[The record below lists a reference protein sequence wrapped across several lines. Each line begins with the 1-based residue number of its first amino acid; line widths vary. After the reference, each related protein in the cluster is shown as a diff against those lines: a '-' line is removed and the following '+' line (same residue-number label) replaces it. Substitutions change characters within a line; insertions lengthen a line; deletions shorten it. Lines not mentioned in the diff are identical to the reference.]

1 MWPDARGARPTTVA
15 RMTFP
20 TAPTRRVRR
29 WAGTTAVVAATMTLA
44 SCTGD
49 GTRPASDEAREPTN
63 ATTTP
68 KPGKDASQSPA
79 ESPSETTSETPS
91 AGTAVPVYFVGDG
104 PGGKPR
110 LFREFHRVTGDP
122 LTEAARL
129 VTGGGEPD
137 DPDYRTLW
145 PQVEVSRV
153 TATDG
158 LLVVDIPGDGFTERP
173 DGMTKRDAKL
183 AMQQL
188 VYTLQG
194 VQQERVPVQ
203 VKRDASDFRLLGLP
217 SDVPYSAAS
226 ALRTLN
232 LVSITSPAE
241 GDTVSGDTLTV
252 TGVANSF
259 EASGPC
265 RLIASDEEVAMVA
278 YQAEG
283 WMEDRLFPFEV
294 EIPLADAGT
303 GDVLLQCETDDP
315 SGGAEGNGPSI
326 DTKLITVQ

>member
-1 MWPDARGARPTTVA
+1 MTVPTHRPL
-15 RMTFP
+15 
-20 TAPTRRVRR
+20 VRR
-29 WAGTTAVVAATMTLA
+29 WAGATAVVLASTLA
-44 SCTGD
+44 LAGCTGSD
-49 GTRPASDEAREPTN
+49 DPVPASGESREPATNGTRAPEPGQDTS
-63 ATTTP
+63 P
-68 KPGKDASQSPA
+68 SPA
-79 ESPSETTSETPS
+79 ESPSEASSETPSES

-104 PGGKPR
+104 PGGRPR

-122 LTEAARL
+122 LVEAARL
-129 VTGGGEPD
+129 VMGGGEPD

-145 PQVEVSRV
+145 PQVEVSGV

-158 LLVVDIPGDGFTERP
+158 ILLVDIPGDGFTERP
-173 DGMTKRDAKL
+173 DGMTKHDARL

-194 VQQERVPVQ
+194 VQQERIPVQ
-203 VKRDASDFRLLGLP
+203 VKRGGSDFRLLGLP

-241 GDTVSGDTLTV
+241 GDTVTGDTLTV

-265 RLIASDEEVAMVA
+265 RLIASDQEVAVVP

-294 EIPLADAGT
+294 EIPLGDAGT

-315 SGGAEGNGPSI
+315 SGGAEGNGPSV
-326 DTKLITVQ
+326 DTKLVTVQ

>member
-1 MWPDARGARPTTVA
+1 VPTSGEATE
-15 RMTFP
+15 
-20 TAPTRRVRR
+20 
-29 WAGTTAVVAATMTLA
+29 AATKTA
-44 SCTGD
+44 
-49 GTRPASDEAREPTN
+49 
-63 ATTTP
+63 
-68 KPGKDASQSPA
+68 KPGGSDSASPT
-79 ESPSETTSETPS
+79 ESPTGTPTETPS
-91 AGTAVPVYFVGDG
+91 ESAGTVVPVYLVGDG
-104 PGGKPR
+104 PGGEPA

-129 VTGGGEPD
+129 VAGGGEPD

-145 PQVEVSRV
+145 PQVEISGV

-158 LLVVDIPGDGFTERP
+158 VLVVDVPGDAFTERP
-173 DGMTKRDAKL
+173 DGMSKRAAEL
-183 AMQQL
+183 AIQQL

-203 VKRDASDFRLLGLP
+203 VTRGGDARLFGLP
-217 SDVPYSAAS
+217 TDQPYEAAS
-226 ALRTLN
+226 ALETLN
-232 LVSITSPAE
+232 LVSITSPVE
-241 GDTVSGDTLTV
+241 GAVVTGDTLKV

-265 RLIASDEEVAMVA
+265 RLIASDQEVAVVA

-315 SGGAEGNGPSI
+315 SGGAEGNGPSV
-326 DTKLITVQ
+326 DTRLITVR

>member
-1 MWPDARGARPTTVA
+1 
-15 RMTFP
+15 MTFP
-20 TAPTRRVRR
+20 THRPLVRR
-29 WAGTTAVVAATMTLA
+29 WAGATAIVLASTLA
-44 SCTGD
+44 LAGCSGSD
-49 GTRPASDEAREPTN
+49 DPVPASGDSREPASTS
-63 ATTTP
+63 P
-68 KPGKDASQSPA
+68 KPRKDASPSST
-79 ESPSETTSETPS
+79 ESPSETPSETSSAS
-91 AGTAVPVYFVGDG
+91 AGATVPVYYVGDG

-110 LFREFHRVTGDP
+110 LFREFHRVSGDP
-122 LTEAARL
+122 LVEAARL
-129 VTGGGEPD
+129 VAGGGEPD

-145 PQVEVSRV
+145 PQVEVSGV

-158 LLVVDIPGDGFTERP
+158 VLLVDIPGDGFTERP
-173 DGMTKRDAKL
+173 DGMSKRMARL
-183 AMQQL
+183 AMQQM

-194 VQQERVPVQ
+194 VQQERVPVR
-203 VKRDASDFRLLGLP
+203 VERGGSDLFGLP
-217 SDVPYSAAS
+217 SDVPYSAVS

-241 GDTVSGDTLTV
+241 GDTVTGDTLTV

-265 RLIASDEEVAMVA
+265 RLIASDEEVALVP

-303 GDVLLQCETDDP
+303 GDVLVQCETDDP
-315 SGGAEGNGPSI
+315 SGGAEGDGPSV